1 MGNGR
6 EDILDLGYSLENYY
20 GVEINVMFGKWKV

>member
-6 EDILDLGYSLENYY
+6 EDILDSGHSLENHH
-20 GVEINVMFGKWKV
+20 GVEINVMLGKWKA